1 MWYTVEIIKKIK
13 PKYIIWENVKNVLSD
28 KHKHN
33 FDKYLEILRDSGYKN
48 HSKVINAKHWGIPQN
63 RERVFVVSIREDIN
77 KDFKFPISSL
87 EGQQSL
93 FNTNVI
99 DIEPKILAD
108 ILENEVDEKYYIDD
122 DKTEQ
127 LLHEL
132 NGKKIGVNPCITP
145 DRLDKRQNGRRFKEN
160 NEEMFTITGQDRHG
174 VLQIDKLGNIY
185 PSNGQNGEI
194 YNNKGI
200 APTLQTKS
208 SSSFRILIDYRIKRL
223 TPLECW
229 RLMGFKDNDY
239 WKARKALEEK
249 YYNGKDRS
257 NSQMYKMSGNSIVVN
272 VLEYIFEE
280 LFKDKLQKKVS

>member
-87 EGQQSL
+87 KSQQSL

-108 ILENEVDEKYYIDD
+108 ILENEVDEKYYLSDEYMERFIKSLDD
-122 DKTEQ
+122 EKLQDELAKLLPAYMLPNRFIHVEEIPVTQNGKVDKAKLPDPNSQFTNNSAYQAPRNDLEALISQTWQDVLLIRVIGVFDSFLALGGDSLAAIRITSRMEEQ
-127 LLHEL
+127 LGL
-132 NGKKIGVNPCITP
+132 
-145 DRLDKRQNGRRFKEN
+145 
-160 NEEMFTITGQDRHG
+160 
-174 VLQIDKLGNIY
+174 
-185 PSNGQNGEI
+185 EI
-194 YNNKGI
+194 
-200 APTLQTKS
+200 
-208 SSSFRILIDYRIKRL
+208 
-223 TPLECW
+223 PL
-229 RLMGFKDNDY
+229 R
-239 WKARKALEEK
+239 
-249 YYNGKDRS
+249 
-257 NSQMYKMSGNSIVVN
+257 
-272 VLEYIFEE
+272 E
-280 LFKDKLQKKVS
+280 LFEHPTIAGYSDSIATILQSELD

>member
-1 MWYTVEIIKKIK
+1 
-13 PKYIIWENVKNVLSD
+13 
-28 KHKHN
+28 
-33 FDKYLEILRDSGYKN
+33 
-48 HSKVINAKHWGIPQN
+48 
-63 RERVFVVSIREDIN
+63 
-77 KDFKFPISSL
+77 
-87 EGQQSL
+87 
-93 FNTNVI
+93 
-99 DIEPKILAD
+99 
-108 ILENEVDEKYYIDD
+108 
-122 DKTEQ
+122 
-127 LLHEL
+127 
-132 NGKKIGVNPCITP
+132 
-145 DRLDKRQNGRRFKEN
+145 LDKRQNGRRFKEN

-174 VLQIDKLGNIY
+174 VLQKAVVRNDDKWRIKSNNKTNCLDANYGKGIDYHGARTGVLEIDKLGNIY

-280 LFKDKLQKKVS
+280 LFKDKL

>member
-87 EGQQSL
+87 KSQQSL

-108 ILENEVDEKYYIDD
+108 ILENEVDEKYYLSDEYMERFIKSLDD
-122 DKTEQ
+122 EKLQDKILNNIIGTTQNKQAKGANSSHWIYDINFVVGTLAARDYKQ
-127 LLHEL
+127 LKQILEYKTCITSKRNEKSFKDVEEPIFNLISQNKHRLLEL
-132 NGKKIGVNPCITP
+132 N
-145 DRLDKRQNGRRFKEN
+145 
-160 NEEMFTITGQDRHG
+160 
-174 VLQIDKLGNIY
+174 
-185 PSNGQNGEI
+185 
-194 YNNKGI
+194 
-200 APTLQTKS
+200 
-208 SSSFRILIDYRIKRL
+208 
-223 TPLECW
+223 
-229 RLMGFKDNDY
+229 
-239 WKARKALEEK
+239 
-249 YYNGKDRS
+249 
-257 NSQMYKMSGNSIVVN
+257 
-272 VLEYIFEE
+272 
-280 LFKDKLQKKVS
+280 